1 MDTEKKIEEL
11 EQKVLKLEKMLKEKE
26 QCETVKEFKHSTYEK
41 QLMRKQKKKSFTFEN
56 IEKNIG
62 KIVGIIA
69 ACLILCGIS
78 FLAIAM
84 NSVIIKVVIMYLI
97 SIGLLLFG
105 KKKNYQV
112 IQHCGYMSIYLSFFT
127 TYGYFKLIPE
137 IVFYILILLWLLVL
151 FYEQKKDET
160 FSLTG
165 ILGLTIVSMFGIYM
179 KKELLSCFSFILLSN
194 IFRID
199 TKWKKYVNSFML
211 IIATILYLSI
221 DSKLTVLIIIPFI
234 IYSFSFKNEED
245 SVNIVASF
253 CQSLVIINLT
263 IPYIFTNGLTTKEI
277 NDISN
282 LIEIIITAIS
292 LILFIRIREKKFT
305 QNIPYIFLCYSLFAN
320 ISSLLLNEKTL
331 YPFITFIIISI
342 IYIFFAVREYLTNED
357 VYKWT
362 KFIIIGMFTFIM
374 SYYQIYFSIVPI
386 SILII
391 TYIHKKKDLLTN
403 YILFTLWI
411 FCMNLNSYFAIPLL
425 IGLCIQLYVFFFS
438 DKEYKCLMILRRILN
453 IYLLIIVSIS
463 LNVYHPSTI
472 KLLYYILIGFGLLTV
487 SVKECLSTN
496 YGIIWIGLKYTIY
509 IWYVL
514 DLINTL
520 NLTIT
525 LTLIFLAI
533 IFVCIGFKFKLKMLR
548 LYSLGLTFFSCFKL
562 ILCDLTL
569 QSTIQKAIGF
579 IIAGSLCFLI
589 YIIYSKMEKNTEE
602 KKEEIIN

>member
-1 MDTEKKIEEL
+1 MDTEKRIEEL
-11 EQKVLKLEKMLKEKE
+11 EQRVLNLEKMLEEKE
-26 QCETVKEFKHSTYEK
+26 QSKTVKEFKHSTYEK
-41 QLMRKQKKKSFTFEN
+41 QLVKKQKKKSFTFEN

-62 KIVGIIA
+62 KIIGIIA

-112 IQHCGYMSIYLSFFT
+112 IQHCGYMAIYLSFFT

-137 IVFYILILLWLLVL
+137 IVFYILILLWLLTL
-151 FYEQKKDET
+151 FYEQQKDET

-165 ILGLTIVSMFGIYM
+165 ILGLTIVSIFGIYM
-179 KKELLSCFSFILLSN
+179 KKELLSYLSFILLSN

-245 SVNIVASF
+245 SVNIVAAF
-253 CQSLVIINLT
+253 CQSLTIINLT
-263 IPYIFTNGLTTKEI
+263 IPYIFTHGLTTKEI
-277 NDISN
+277 NDISS
-282 LIEIIITAIS
+282 LIEIIITAVA
-292 LILFIRIREKKFT
+292 LVLFIRIRELHFT

-320 ISSLLLNEKTL
+320 VSSLLLLDEKTL

-342 IYIFFAVREYLTNED
+342 IYIFFAVREHLTNEN

-374 SYYQIYFSIVPI
+374 SYYPIYFSIVPI

-391 TYIHKKKDLLTN
+391 TYISQKKDLLIT
-403 YILFTLWI
+403 YILLILWI
-411 FCMNLNSYFAIPLL
+411 FCMNLNSYFVIPLL
-425 IGLCIQLYVFFFS
+425 IGLGIQVYVFLFT
-438 DKEYKCLMILRRILN
+438 DKEEKYLIILKRIFN
-453 IYLLIIVSIS
+453 VYLLIIVSIS
-463 LNVYHPSTI
+463 LSVYHPSAI
-472 KLLYYILIGFGLLTV
+472 KLLYYILIGFALLTV
-487 SVKECLSTN
+487 SVKECLNTN
-496 YGIIWIGLKYTIY
+496 YGIIWIGLKYTAY
-509 IWYVL
+509 IWYIL

-520 NLTIT
+520 NLIIT

-548 LYSLGLTFFSCFKL
+548 IYSLGLTFFSCFKL
-562 ILCDLTL
+562 ILCDLSL
-569 QSTIQKAIGF
+569 QNTIQKAIGF

-589 YIIYSKMEKNTEE
+589 YIIYSKMEKS
-602 KKEEIIN
+602 I